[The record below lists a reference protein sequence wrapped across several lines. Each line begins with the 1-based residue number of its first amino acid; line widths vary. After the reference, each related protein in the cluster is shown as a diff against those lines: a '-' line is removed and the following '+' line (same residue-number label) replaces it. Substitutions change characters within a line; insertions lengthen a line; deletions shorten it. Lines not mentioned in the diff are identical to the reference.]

1 VGAELYDVKGNLF
14 FTTKKDTLLFLD
26 SIEKGLKRS
35 INHVKGKKEYTSST
49 YKGSWIDKSMLFTV
63 TFDEKG
69 NILKIFRPFY
79 IINYIA
85 DRNNVQPIKQNT
97 RHRKFYYPK
106 ADELWHYEFI
116 YDDKNI
122 LMRRSQKMKFDTL
135 YYNGGEIYDQED
147 GLLLSNKKDTTIT
160 KCFSSD
166 VIEILPHRICIHSVN
181 KSKGEYSSI
190 ISNKIDT
197 SFKFFAEYL
206 YDENYRIKKIRQSS
220 VAEFVPYN

>member
-1 VGAELYDVKGNLF
+1 
-14 FTTKKDTLLFLD
+14 
-26 SIEKGLKRS
+26 
-35 INHVKGKKEYTSST
+35 
-49 YKGSWIDKSMLFTV
+49 
-63 TFDEKG
+63 
-69 NILKIFRPFY
+69 
-79 IINYIA
+79 
-85 DRNNVQPIKQNT
+85 
-97 RHRKFYYPK
+97 
-106 ADELWHYEFI
+106 
-116 YDDKNI
+116 
-122 LMRRSQKMKFDTL
+122 MRRSQKMKFDTL

-147 GLLLSNKKDTTIT
+147 GLLLSTKKDTTIT

-166 VIEILPHRICIHSVN
+166 VIEIWPHRICIHSVN